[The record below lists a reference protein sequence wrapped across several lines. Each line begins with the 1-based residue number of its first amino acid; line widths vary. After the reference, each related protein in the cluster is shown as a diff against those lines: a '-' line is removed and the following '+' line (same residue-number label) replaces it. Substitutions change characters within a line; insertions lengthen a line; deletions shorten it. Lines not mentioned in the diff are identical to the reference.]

1 MHSPRSNRKK
11 NSRRPRKASDCSRA
25 TGFEIILDSLDAI
38 VYVAD
43 MHSYE
48 LLFLNSYGRQHY
60 GDPAGMKCWQ
70 LLQAGQTG
78 PCDFCSNPQLL
89 DANGEPAGVY
99 VWEFR
104 NTRTG
109 RWYECH
115 DQARH
120 WADGRLVRIEIATD
134 ITERKR
140 MEEELAEAK
149 RQAEALAHIDELTGL
164 NNRRAFF
171 QLGLQ
176 AFRQAARAASPIAVV
191 MFDLDHF
198 KQINDV
204 HGHFVG
210 DKVLVAVA
218 NSVREHVREADI
230 AGRLG
235 GEEFALILPQT
246 SLPEALVA
254 AERLRGTIAATRLA
268 HGETRIRCT
277 SSFGV
282 AVCADGSQDLEH
294 MLSQADAALYR
305 AKHNGRN
312 RVEHAGP

>member
-1 MHSPRSNRKK
+1 
-11 NSRRPRKASDCSRA
+11 
-25 TGFEIILDSLDAI
+25 
-38 VYVAD
+38 YVAD

-48 LLFLNSYGRQHY
+48 LLFLNDYGRQHY
-60 GDPAGMKCWQ
+60 GDPDGMKCWQ
-70 LLQAGQTG
+70 VMQAGQTG

-89 DANGEPAGVY
+89 DANGEPAGVH
-99 VWEFR
+99 VWEIR

-109 RWYECH
+109 RWYECR
-115 DQARH
+115 DRARY

-254 AERLRGTIAATRLA
+254 AERLRGTIAATSLA
-268 HGETRIRCT
+268 HGEARIRCT

-282 AVCADGSQDLEH
+282 AVCADGSLDLEH
-294 MLSQADAALYR
+294 MLSLADAELYR
-305 AKHNGRN
+305 AKRNGRN
-312 RVEHAGP
+312 RVEHAGS

>member
-1 MHSPRSNRKK
+1 MHSPGSNRKK
-11 NSRRPRKASDCSRA
+11 TSRRPKTTCDCSRA
-25 TGFEIILDSLDAI
+25 AGFEIILNSIDAI

-43 MHSYE
+43 MHTYD
-48 LLFLNSYGRQHY
+48 LLFLNSYGRKLY
-60 GDPAGMKCWQ
+60 GDPEGMKCWQ

-78 PCDFCSNPQLL
+78 PCDFCSNPHLL
-89 DANGEPAGVY
+89 DANGEPAGIY
-99 VWEFR
+99 VWEIR

-109 RWYECH
+109 RWYECR
-115 DQARH
+115 DQAQH
-120 WADGRLVRIEIATD
+120 WTDGRLVRIEIAID
-134 ITERKR
+134 ITERKCI
-140 MEEELAEAK
+140 EVELAEAK

-198 KQINDV
+198 KQINDIYN
-204 HGHFVG
+204 HFVG

-218 NSVREHVREADI
+218 NSVREHVRGADI

-235 GEEFALILPQT
+235 GEEFALILPGAT
-246 SLPEALVA
+246 LPEALIA
-254 AERLRGTIAATRLA
+254 AERLRETIAATTLVYGST
-268 HGETRIRCT
+268 HIRCT

-282 AVCADGSQDLEH
+282 AVCENGSLDLEH
-294 MLSQADAALYR
+294 MLSLADAELYK
-305 AKHNGRN
+305 AKRNGRN
-312 RVEHAGP
+312 RVEHAG